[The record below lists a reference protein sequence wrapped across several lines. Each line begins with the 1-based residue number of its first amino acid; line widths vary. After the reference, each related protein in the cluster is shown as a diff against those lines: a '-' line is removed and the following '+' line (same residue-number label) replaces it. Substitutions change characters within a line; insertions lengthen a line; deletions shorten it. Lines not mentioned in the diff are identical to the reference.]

1 MRTLLKN
8 LNLLNLILVAC
19 GAVLTTYVLFPLLT
33 TKVTYKP
40 PVVHAKPDVP
50 EEKAPSLPSP
60 PPADYMVVAEQ
71 NLFHPERKIPPD
83 AKDEKALP
91 KPELLL
97 YGTLITDTV
106 RLAYLEDKKAP
117 QSTPGRGKRQ
127 SVVKQGEVV
136 SGFVLK
142 QVESDRIVL
151 TRGADEMVVLL
162 NDPDKQRSAP
172 PAAPGKG
179 GAATG
184 AAPLNTASAAYPGS
198 QPSAIWPDQTQT
210 AQAGTRASRT
220 PLGALG
226 AQASSASA
234 TQATQTAQA
243 SSSAVQGT
251 AAQAAQSSAAAQATA
266 GTQGAQP
273 SAQTGGSDWPAAG
286 AVHQRVPRP
295 PSLADIYKSY

>member
-179 GAATG
+179 GA
-184 AAPLNTASAAYPGS
+184 PGS
-198 QPSAIWPDQTQT
+198 QPGGP
-210 AQAGTRASRT
+210 T
-220 PLGALG
+220 PLP
-226 AQASSASA
+226 SP
-234 TQATQTAQA
+234 
-243 SSSAVQGT
+243 T
-251 AAQAAQSSAAAQATA
+251 AA
-266 GTQGAQP
+266 
-273 SAQTGGSDWPAAG
+273 AQTGGGPATSPGTAVATSVPGTSQPLPLG
-286 AVHQRVPRP
+286 APGAAQSPRRP
-295 PSLADIYKSY
+295 TAMPRRPATSSSTPTPQQ